1 MTKRCS
7 SYATSQLAFVDAA
20 TGRRSP
26 LGTPGILSGVPSPD
40 GQCVLVSRVKRPF
53 SRLLTWG
60 QFPRDVEVWNRR
72 GENAVGDVPMGDTV
86 PINGVITGPRA
97 HRWVPLDPATLIW
110 VEALDKGDIKNKVP
124 HRDRIVSLSAPF
136 AAEPVE
142 VARESFD
149 MAARVGPTR
158 DRSC

>member
-1 MTKRCS
+1 M
-7 SYATSQLAFVDAA
+7 A
-20 TGRRSP
+20 
-26 LGTPGILSGVPSPD
+26 
-40 GQCVLVSRVKRPF
+40 
-53 SRLLTWG
+53 
-60 QFPRDVEVWNRR
+60 
-72 GENAVGDVPMGDTV
+72 DTV

-136 AAEPVE
+136 TAEPVE
-142 VARESFD
+142 VAKTEFRYGGASWTD
-149 MAARVGPTR
+149 A